1 MPRLG
6 GSAEQCSSR
15 ALSLRRR
22 GEPRLPRWL
31 ARFAADQTHRT
42 ESRSGPRSRS
52 PSVEM
57 PLLVVTEDFVSGPV
71 IQDRKPLDL
80 LNNRVDVAMKFL
92 LVVAARLSALA
103 FHFAAQGAGHRFGD
117 ALPAQACEFARQLL
131 SFRVLDVEGHS
142 AFFLFL
148 HLLPNSSKP
157 LVLQH
162 VTQMQRSNVLP
173 AVDVDL
179 GAVYVGARL
188 RAQHVDDLG
197 DFVRRAETMHR
208 NLVRDDI
215 LGAGR
220 QDRGV
225 DLAGRNRIDA

>member
-71 IQDRKPLDL
+71 IQDRKLLDL

-92 LVVAARLSALA
+92 LVVAAWLSALT
-103 FHFAAQGAGHRFGD
+103 FHFAAQRAGHRFCD
-117 ALPAQACEFARQLL
+117 PLPAQACEPAPPVACEFARQLL
-131 SFRVLDVEGHS
+131 GFRVLDVECHS
-142 AFFLFL
+142 AFFLFFY
-148 HLLPNSSKP
+148 LLPN
-157 LVLQH
+157 
-162 VTQMQRSNVLP
+162 N
-173 AVDVDL
+173 
-179 GAVYVGARL
+179 
-188 RAQHVDDLG
+188 
-197 DFVRRAETMHR
+197 
-208 NLVRDDI
+208 
-215 LGAGR
+215 
-220 QDRGV
+220 
-225 DLAGRNRIDA
+225 